1 MILTIDKFHNC
12 LKANKLK
19 WVFPVRKRPKRSNPQ
34 ELSKYKKIMSKK
46 LIRFDWAVKK
56 LLRNKAN
63 FVVLEGFLSE
73 LLFEDIKI
81 QKILESEG
89 NQESTEDKFNR
100 VDILTQNSKK
110 ELVIVEIQNTYEIDY
125 FHRMVYGA
133 AKALTENL
141 NLGQPYSEIKKVI
154 SINIVYFDL
163 GQGKDY
169 VYRGTTNFQGL
180 HEKDL
185 LQLSAKQKDILTKQ
199 NVSDIFP
206 EYYIIKVNQFN
217 DVAKDTLDEWIY
229 FFKNS
234 EVKDEFKAK
243 GLAEAKEVLD
253 IMRLD
258 KEQQYGYNRYL
269 DYLHV
274 KASEAFSLK
283 IEAEEKVRKDEK
295 HKISVEIAVKLL
307 QSQLSDED
315 IASYTDLTV
324 GQIEHLRNEKE

>member
-1 MILTIDKFHNC
+1 
-12 LKANKLK
+12 
-19 WVFPVRKRPKRSNPQ
+19 
-34 ELSKYKKIMSKK
+34 MSKR

-73 LLFEDIKI
+73 LLFDDIKI

-89 NQESTEDKFNR
+89 NQETDEDKYNR
-100 VDILTQNSKK
+100 VDILTQNSKN
-110 ELVIVEIQNTYEIDY
+110 ELIIIEIQNTYEIDY
-125 FHRMVYGA
+125 FHRMIYGA
-133 AKALTENL
+133 SKALTENL
-141 NLGQPYSEIKKVI
+141 SSGQPYSETKKVI
-154 SINIVYFDL
+154 SINIIYFDL

-169 VYRGTTNFQGL
+169 VYKGTTHFQGL
-180 HEKDL
+180 HEKDT
-185 LQLSAKQKDILTKQ
+185 LQLSSKQKQTFARQ
-199 NVSDIFP
+199 NVADIFP

-217 DVAKDTLDEWIY
+217 DIAKDTLDEWIY
-229 FFKNS
+229 FLKNS

-274 KASEAFSLK
+274 KASEALSLRM
-283 IEAEEKVRKDEK
+283 EAEDRVRKDEN
-295 HKISVEIAVKLL
+295 HKRSVEIARKLL
-307 QSQLSDED
+307 QSLLPDED
-315 IASYTDLTV
+315 IANYTGLTV
-324 GQIEHLRNEKE
+324 GQAEQLRSGKEEVL

>member
-1 MILTIDKFHNC
+1 MG
-12 LKANKLK
+12 
-19 WVFPVRKRPKRSNPQ
+19 
-34 ELSKYKKIMSKK
+34 KK
-46 LIRFDWAVKK
+46 LIHFDWAVKK

-63 FVVLEGFLSE
+63 FVILEGFLSE

-81 QKILESEG
+81 QEILESEG
-89 NQESTEDKFNR
+89 NQETDEDKYNR
-100 VDILTQNSKK
+100 VDILTQNSKN
-110 ELVIVEIQNTYEIDY
+110 ELIIVEIQNTYEIDY
-125 FHRMVYGA
+125 FHRMIYGTS
-133 AKALTENL
+133 KAISENL
-141 NLGQPYSEIKKVI
+141 FKRQPYSEIKKVI
-154 SINIVYFDL
+154 SVNIVYFDL

-169 VYRGTTNFQGL
+169 VYKGKTNFEGL

-185 LQLSAKQKDILTKQ
+185 LQLSTKQKETFTKQ

-229 FFKNS
+229 FLKNS
-234 EVKDEFKAK
+234 EVKDEFVAK

-269 DYLHV
+269 DYLHL
-274 KASEAFSLK
+274 KASEALSLQ

-295 HKISVEIAVKLL
+295 TKFAKNLILL
-307 QSQLSDED
+307 GSDNNF
-315 IASYTDLTV
+315 IKKATGLTV
-324 GQIEHLRNEKE
+324 EQIEALRNEKE